1 MIIKVQ
7 IYKKI
12 FIAVPVAIYY
22 FELIKFSRSKTR
34 QKGRFFLSSFLC
46 FLAFDDQN

>member
-12 FIAVPVAIYY
+12 FIAAPVAIYY

-34 QKGRFFLSSFLC
+34 QKGRFFLSSF
-46 FLAFDDQN
+46 FVFSRF